1 VKLRQLVLVVTVFAI
16 FAAFATW
23 RSPLPGVNEPHYLSK
38 AKHFSDAGWCS
49 RDLFLSSANAHW
61 VFYAT
66 VGPLT
71 RVFSLEQVAWLG
83 RILVWLGLALAWLR
97 LASLVV
103 PGNWTAVCS
112 AAVFVALQAT
122 GNLSGEWLL
131 GGFEAKGIA
140 YVALLWGIA
149 ASCRFAWRE
158 AAVAVGISISFHPVV
173 GIWGAA
179 ALVFAWGVTSWR
191 TLRPDAGLRA
201 WRTALV
207 PTLLLVVCSLPG
219 LIPAVALLVDA
230 PSRAEQREADEIQVF
245 DRLNH
250 HLDPGQFTTHEV
262 VLGKLIL
269 NAWQVYAA
277 LLAGWIVLRWFS
289 VRNDTER
296 YWSRFVLGTLT
307 IAASG
312 LMAGFGL
319 QSAGLLKFYPF
330 RLADLFLPI
339 AFSFTIAG
347 ALERIGTRGRAWLW
361 LGRGLTLITVLAA
374 LTWSFKAPGRDD
386 NPARWSPQ
394 TWSDFGDI
402 CRWIDQQAPQDALFL
417 TPRYNVGFK
426 WYAGRAEYVSWKDC
440 PQDARGILEWRTRLD
455 RVKTWRDEHFESGFT
470 ATALRDLKR
479 ETGIEYVL
487 GSNGDPWQLEPLH
500 SNRVFSVYR
509 IPAADPQ

>member
-1 VKLRQLVLVVTVFAI
+1 VTLRQLVLAVTVFAI

-23 RSPLPGVNEPHYLSK
+23 RSPLPGVNEPHYLCK
-38 AKHFSDAGWCS
+38 AKHFSDSAWCS

-83 RILVWLGLALAWLR
+83 RIVVWLGLALAWVR

-131 GGFEAKGIA
+131 GGVEAKGIA

-149 ASCRFAWRE
+149 ASCRSAWRE

-179 ALVFAWGVTSWR
+179 AMVFAWGVSSWR
-191 TLRPDAGLRA
+191 TLKPGAEPPARRA
-201 WRTALV
+201 ALV
-207 PTLLLVVCSLPG
+207 PTLLLVTCSLPG

-230 PSRAEQREADEIQVF
+230 PSRAEQREADDIQVF

-250 HLDPGQFTTHEV
+250 HLDPEQFSS
-262 VLGKLIL
+262 K
-269 NAWQVYAA
+269 AWQAYAT
-277 LLAGWIVLRWFS
+277 LLAGWLALRWLGD
-289 VRNDTER
+289 RNEAER
-296 YWSRFVLGTLT
+296 FWTWFVAGTVV
-307 IAASG
+307 IAAGG
-312 LMAGFGL
+312 LVAGFWL
-319 QSAGLLKFYPF
+319 HSPALLKFYPF
-330 RLADLFLPI
+330 RLVDLFLPI
-339 AFSFTIAG
+339 ACSFTVAGLLKRIAAVSAMTG
-347 ALERIGTRGRAWLW
+347 RPAWRWIARGVAP
-361 LGRGLTLITVLAA
+361 VVAVAA
-374 LTWSFKAPGRDD
+374 LSWSFMVPGRDD

-402 CRWIDQQAPQDALFL
+402 CRWIDQQTPQDALFL

-426 WYAGRAEYVSWKDC
+426 WYSGRAEYVSWKDC

-455 RVKTWRDEHFESGFT
+455 RVKTWRDAHFESGFT
-470 ATALRDLKR
+470 ATALRDLQR
-479 ETGIEYVL
+479 ETGINYVL

-500 SNRVFSVYR
+500 TNRVFSVYK
-509 IPAADPQ
+509 IPTADPQ

>member
-1 VKLRQLVLVVTVFAI
+1 MTLRQLALAVTVFAI

-23 RSPLPGVNEPHYLSK
+23 RSPLPGVNEPHYLCK
-38 AKHFSDAGWCS
+38 AKHFSDSAWCS

-61 VFYAT
+61 VFYAS

-71 RVFSLEQVAWLG
+71 RVVSLDQVAWLG
-83 RILVWLGLALAWLR
+83 RIVVWLGLAMAWVR

-140 YVALLWGIA
+140 YASLLWGIA
-149 ASCRFAWRE
+149 SSCRSAWRD

-173 GIWGAA
+173 GVWGAA
-179 ALVFAWGVTSWR
+179 ALVFAWGAGSWR
-191 TLRPDAGLRA
+191 TRKPGTGLRA

-207 PTLLLVVCSLPG
+207 PALLLAVCSLPG

-230 PSRAEQREADEIQVF
+230 PSRAEQREADDIQVF

-250 HLDPGQFTTHEV
+250 HLDPEQFSS
-262 VLGKLIL
+262 K
-269 NAWQVYAA
+269 AWLAYAA
-277 LLAGWIVLRWFS
+277 LLVAWLVLRKFGK
-289 VRNDTER
+289 RNEAER
-296 YWSRFVLGTLT
+296 FWARFVVGTVL
-307 IAASG
+307 IAAGG
-312 LMAGFGL
+312 LVAGFAL
-319 QSAGLLKFYPF
+319 QSAALLKFYPF

-339 AFSFTIAG
+339 ACSFTVASL
-347 ALERIGTRGRAWLW
+347 LERIAAGGATTGRP
-361 LGRGLTLITVLAA
+361 GLRWVACGASPMVALAA
-374 LTWSFKAPGRDD
+374 FTWSFGAPGRDD
-386 NPARWSPQ
+386 NPARWSAA
-394 TWSDFGDI
+394 TWSDFGDV
-402 CRWIDQQAPQDALFL
+402 CRWIDQQTPEDALFL

-426 WYAGRAEYVSWKDC
+426 WYSGRAEYVSWKDC

-455 RVKTWRDEHFESGFT
+455 RVKTWRDAHFETGFT
-470 ATALRDLKR
+470 AAALRDLQR
-479 ETGIEYVL
+479 ETGINYVL
-487 GSNGDPWQLEPLH
+487 GSNGDPWKLEPLH

-509 IPAADPQ
+509 VPAADPE